1 MFHKKRADCK
11 KKIVKFA
18 IKSLV
23 FQNMLLNSTH
33 PSCILSKKEKKIK
46 RCLNSDF
53 EFLEFA
59 SLLISLRW
67 YYETI

>member
-1 MFHKKRADCK
+1 MFHKKHAAY

-23 FQNMLLNSTH
+23 FQNMLLYSTL
-33 PSCILSKKEKKIK
+33 PSCVLSKKEKKIK
-46 RCLNSDF
+46 RCLKSDF